1 MIFFTVCM
9 RVRMRQG
16 KDLLVMVF
24 LCLALSALLT
34 GCAERIVVSAIGP
47 DGTLAIL
54 KPDSQFS
61 RALAKGQWVIV
72 GDPSPGALVITKQD
86 GIPALKFTH
95 SSDDFFLVRPIE
107 ANLMATPYLDWSW
120 RMSAHEGPYHSVSL
134 MIGMRAPE
142 GSPHASTPSLAPWIR
157 GTTGANRILSIRW
170 SKSALERGYLAPHP
184 GSSSNAIIYSARGG
198 TENAGL
204 WWRESLDLSRL
215 YGQAWPSEDLTKS
228 RIVFIALK
236 ADSPIAASPAYI
248 FEIRLFR

>member
-54 KPDSQFS
+54 KPDGQFS

-134 MIGMRAPE
+134 MIGM
-142 GSPHASTPSLAPWIR
+142 ASTGRLAPCLHAIS
-157 GTTGANRILSIRW
+157 GTMDQGYHGGQQDIVHSLVEVRPRAGISRPPSGLFIQRYNLFSPRRNRECRVVVAR
-170 SKSALERGYLAPHP
+170 KS
-184 GSSSNAIIYSARGG
+184 
-198 TENAGL
+198 
-204 WWRESLDLSRL
+204 
-215 YGQAWPSEDLTKS
+215 
-228 RIVFIALK
+228 
-236 ADSPIAASPAYI
+236 
-248 FEIRLFR
+248 